1 MRRSAALTGLVAG
14 VAMLLAAIGYLGASP
29 APAAALAL
37 IIAAGLGI
45 WLALRRLLDW
55 RISRAGG

>member
-1 MRRSAALTGLVAG
+1 
-14 VAMLLAAIGYLGASP
+14 MLLAAIGYLGASP

-55 RISRAGG
+55 RMSRAGG